1 MPRKGRIKKRKIFA
15 DPVYNS
21 VLVQKFISKVMY
33 DGKKSIAEK
42 IVYDSLKKASEKLK
56 GDPLAVFEKVI
67 SSVRPLMEVKPRR
80 VGGSTYQVPIEVEK
94 DRGTSLSMKWIRDY
108 ARLRSGRSMVDKLAA
123 ELIDAYNG
131 GGGAMKKREDV
142 HRMAEANKAF
152 AHFRW

>member
-1 MPRKGRIKKRKIFA
+1 MPRKGKIKKRKISA

-33 DGKKSIAEK
+33 DGKKSVAEN
-42 IVYDSLKKASEKLK
+42 IVYTSLKSAAEKLK
-56 GDPLAVFEKVI
+56 GDPQAVFEKVI
-67 SSVRPLMEVKPRR
+67 ANIRPVMEVKPRR
-80 VGGSTYQVPIEVEK
+80 VGGSTYQVPIEVER
-94 DRGTSLSMKWIRDY
+94 DRSTSLSMKWLRDY
-108 ARLRSGRSMVDKLAA
+108 ARLRSGKTMVDKLTA
-123 ELIDAYNG
+123 ELIDAHNG